1 MFYAVK
7 TINRS
12 LLSKIKKSLYG
23 KDKVFYKYYL
33 DLEDKNVLYKSKD
46 PKKSIPL
53 YTPFVELRKDIDR
66 SSALYSTK
74 ASFELMHA
82 DIVDIRAFSKSA
94 VHPKYCLLAVDL
106 FTSKNYS
113 YPKKS
118 RHLVAQKMELFYW
131 DIYPK
136 REQVAKNERM
146 RLETDL
152 KFQQNEIKRLNEK
165 YNVEMFS
172 SRVRGGKAYTAE
184 QKIREFKKL
193 LFKSKKATRQLP
205 LALDS
210 IRKSWCVR
218 QRQTW
223 SKFSLKNTVIL
234 SRQSKKM

>member
-1 MFYAVK
+1 M
-7 TINRS
+7 
-12 LLSKIKKSLYG
+12 
-23 KDKVFYKYYL
+23 
-33 DLEDKNVLYKSKD
+33 
-46 PKKSIPL
+46 SIPF
-53 YTPFVELRKDIDR
+53 YTLFVEQRKDIDR
-66 SSALYSTK
+66 SSALYSIK

-82 DIVDIRAFSKSA
+82 DIADIRVFSKSA

-106 FTSKNYS
+106 FTSKKYS
-113 YPKKS
+113 YPKKI

-131 DIYPK
+131 NIYPK

-146 RLETDL
+146 RLETDF

-165 YNVEMFS
+165 CNVEMFS

-218 QRQTW
+218 QRLTW
-223 SKFSLKNTVIL
+223 TKFGLKNTVIL